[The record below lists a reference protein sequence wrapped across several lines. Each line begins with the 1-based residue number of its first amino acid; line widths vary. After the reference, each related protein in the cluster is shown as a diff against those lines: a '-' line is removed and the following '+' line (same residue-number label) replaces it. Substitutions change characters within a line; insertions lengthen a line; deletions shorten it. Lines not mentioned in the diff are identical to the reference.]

1 MLMFIASIVVNLMFF
16 VIIRFGIIDVM
27 HVDYLC
33 LFWDVFVGVLM
44 MLILQRELNF

>member
-1 MLMFIASIVVNLMFF
+1 MLIMLMFIANIVVNLMFF

-27 HVDYLC
+27 HVDYLY

-44 MLILQRELNF
+44 MWIL